1 MKNLELTYYSVTSH
15 GAIIVPDILEPKIR
29 ADVFEQVDLMGVHSR
44 QELILLIDACQPLA
58 RHFRDLSLSYLDA
71 HTQAPT
77 FLDKLGAQRSQRLCS
92 EQLILEVLRRDPE
105 EGWQKWIDY
114 SGDSGLEGFLQSVR
128 DWLHA
133 DIDWNECEHFDV
145 MWNGQAAAR
154 AYFEDLPCAILKA
167 LGVRIIDGDV
177 PGSTYRAA
185 ELLKGIDE
193 ANEIAELLELDF
205 RFEAAKTPCVESSS

>member
-1 MKNLELTYYSVTSH
+1 
-15 GAIIVPDILEPKIR
+15 
-29 ADVFEQVDLMGVHSR
+29 
-44 QELILLIDACQPLA
+44 
-58 RHFRDLSLSYLDA
+58 
-71 HTQAPT
+71 
-77 FLDKLGAQRSQRLCS
+77 
-92 EQLILEVLRRDPE
+92 
-105 EGWQKWIDY
+105 
-114 SGDSGLEGFLQSVR
+114 
-128 DWLHA
+128 
-133 DIDWNECEHFDV
+133 